1 MSLRTVC
8 NSDGSELQDIM
19 TFAYF
24 LYLYLFISIDGY
36 SIYTEVNQLLSE
48 LMILYTILAVFS
60 LHADRVQF

>member
-19 TFAYF
+19 TFVYF